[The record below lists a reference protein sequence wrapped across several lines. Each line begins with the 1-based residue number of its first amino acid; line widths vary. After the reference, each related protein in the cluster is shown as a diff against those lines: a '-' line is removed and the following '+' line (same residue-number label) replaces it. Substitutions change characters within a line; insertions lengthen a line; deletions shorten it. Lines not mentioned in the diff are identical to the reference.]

1 MNEVKEWLSRGRRI
15 ESEMDALDAAR
26 RETFER
32 LTNMVAPLDGVHAQ
46 GTKDPHA
53 FDAYA
58 AFEDRITRRTEEL
71 IRVRTEIIMAIEKV
85 PDARYRELLINRY
98 VRGMTWERIA
108 CEMHYSYRGVH
119 KLHGAALQAVEPFIV
134 VHTQSG
140 VR

>member
-15 ESEMDALDAAR
+15 ENEINALDAAR

-58 AFEDRITRRTEEL
+58 AFEDRIARRTEEL
-71 IRVRTEIIMAIEKV
+71 IRARTEIIVAVEKV
-85 PDARYRELLINRY
+85 PDARYRELLIDRY
-98 VRGMTWERIA
+98 IREMTWGQIA
-108 CEMHYSYRGVH
+108 AWMGYSRRSVIR
-119 KLHGAALQAVEPFIV
+119 LHGFALAAVKDVLEC
-134 VHTQSG
+134 HT
-140 VR
+140 